1 MKNPVNMLL
10 YLKLQENIE
19 SKVNI
24 VAMNTECEMC
34 EKEQFM
40 YDKFLQGLWDTQT
53 LNNNIFILKKVGN
66 ENH

>member
-1 MKNPVNMLL
+1 
-10 YLKLQENIE
+10 
-19 SKVNI
+19 
-24 VAMNTECEMC
+24 MNTECETC

-40 YDKFLQGLWDTQT
+40 YDKFLQGLWETQT